1 MIDDACANDRGQGA
15 RGVRL
20 RAELISDRTVRGDRA
35 ERLEHV
41 VVHDQRDGHLG
52 IERTPHRVEEAPPDL
67 LEVEGTREGGREAED
82 RAEDLLLLLAL
93 GTRAREGRRE
103 SMHDHGGDEA
113 EAEPDGEG
121 HVLYRAEDVAG
132 VPPRH
137 HEAALGELNGVD
149 PLDGEK
155 DHGGV
160 EGRRRHVQAQ
170 RAGEPAHL
178 SAVGAQSYR
187 LACALDMASE
197 GEGDDHAALRAIWQ
211 EHRAATLDRVAVLER
226 AAALALGGQLTDA
239 ERANA
244 KQEAHTLAGT
254 VAFFGFREASR
265 IASEI
270 QRFFAEGRAPDPE
283 WLRDRLAK
291 LRGALEGLPYTS

>member
-1 MIDDACANDRGQGA
+1 
-15 RGVRL
+15 
-20 RAELISDRTVRGDRA
+20 
-35 ERLEHV
+35 
-41 VVHDQRDGHLG
+41 
-52 IERTPHRVEEAPPDL
+52 
-67 LEVEGTREGGREAED
+67 
-82 RAEDLLLLLAL
+82 
-93 GTRAREGRRE
+93 
-103 SMHDHGGDEA
+103 
-113 EAEPDGEG
+113 
-121 HVLYRAEDVAG
+121 
-132 VPPRH
+132 
-137 HEAALGELNGVD
+137 
-149 PLDGEK
+149 
-155 DHGGV
+155 
-160 EGRRRHVQAQ
+160 
-170 RAGEPAHL
+170 
-178 SAVGAQSYR
+178 
-187 LACALDMASE
+187 MASE